1 MILKNVNQNPQGS
14 IGTSRSAVMALMAE
28 KEASAQPRKT
38 TTIAGY
44 RAGVGNRYLRLP
56 ELRRLV
62 PLSPATIWRKSR
74 NGTFPP
80 AIKLSDR
87 ITCWSREAVE
97 AWLAAKEAV

>member
-1 MILKNVNQNPQGS
+1 MILKTVNQNPQGS
-14 IGTSRSAVMALMAE
+14 IDSSRSAVMALMAA
-28 KEASAQPRKT
+28 KDTSAQPHQR

-44 RAGVGNRYLRLP
+44 RDGGGHRYLRLP

-80 AIKLSDR
+80 AIKLSDKV
-87 ITCWSREAVE
+87 TCWSREAVE